1 VTMDEMVFNLKH
13 HWSSV
18 NCQPLELY
26 GFRLAAIHISAM
38 LLWSL
43 THQAEEPG
51 EAQSDAK
58 HERKR
63 RRVAAPHAQRTGPQ
77 EATAAPCLV
86 SGGQRPSTPPPGER
100 RVVAGGY
107 RGRLRPRPALA
118 AAAASW
124 PPADPRGGLDGP
136 ARHTPGPTR
145 RCQLSPEARLVG
157 RRASGGLG
165 LCACP
170 GVGAGPTA
178 RPTQTATALA
188 PQKTLTR

>member
-1 VTMDEMVFNLKH
+1 
-13 HWSSV
+13 
-18 NCQPLELY
+18 
-26 GFRLAAIHISAM
+26 M

-43 THQAEEPG
+43 TQQAEEPG

-100 RVVAGGY
+100 RAARRPSPQRRRVVAGGY

-124 PPADPRGGLDGP
+124 PPADPRGGLGGP

-165 LCACP
+165 VWGGP
-170 GVGAGPTA
+170 GGGGGAEA
-178 RPTQTATALA
+178 R
-188 PQKTLTR
+188 